1 MPIPLLNYIKKIFQS
16 IYKESESTVTN
27 RILGISCTD
36 LYEYGVI
43 YRVLGES
50 LTDLNIYSYIPP
62 VSANVT
68 KENEQSQEIELKD
81 IETIS
86 LNDYQ
91 KDDVDLEEERLSFAI
106 DESIQLDEFKN
117 LESIFIESIDSNNS
131 SLINASDT
139 LGKLKGSDLYESL
152 QKSEE
157 VRNKISILLDRVSA
171 NQTAEN
177 SEMESCLLDMS
188 EFLNT

>member
-62 VSANVT
+62 VYANVT

-91 KDDVDLEEERLSFAI
+91 EDDVDLEEERLSLAI

-117 LESIFIESIDSNNS
+117 LESIFRESIDSNNS

>member
-62 VSANVT
+62 VSTNVT
-68 KENEQSQEIELKD
+68 EEIEQSQEIELKD

-91 KDDVDLEEERLSFAI
+91 KDDVDLEEERLSLAI

-117 LESIFIESIDSNNS
+117 LESIFRESINSNNS

-152 QKSEE
+152 QNSEE

-171 NQTAEN
+171 NQKAEN

>member
-81 IETIS
+81 IETIC

-91 KDDVDLEEERLSFAI
+91 KDDVDLEEERLSLAI

-117 LESIFIESIDSNNS
+117 LESIFRESIDSNNS

>member
-62 VSANVT
+62 VSTNVT
-68 KENEQSQEIELKD
+68 EEIEQSQEIEFKD

-91 KDDVDLEEERLSFAI
+91 KDDVDLEEERLSLAI

-117 LESIFIESIDSNNS
+117 LESIFRESINSNNS

-152 QKSEE
+152 QNSEE

-171 NQTAEN
+171 NQKAEN

>member
-91 KDDVDLEEERLSFAI
+91 EDDVDLEEERLSLAI

-117 LESIFIESIDSNNS
+117 LESIFRESIDSNNS

-152 QKSEE
+152 QKNEE

>member
-91 KDDVDLEEERLSFAI
+91 KDDVDLEEERLSLAI

-117 LESIFIESIDSNNS
+117 LESIFRESIDSNNS

>member
-91 KDDVDLEEERLSFAI
+91 EDDVDLEEERLSLAI

-117 LESIFIESIDSNNS
+117 LESIFRESIDSNNS

>member
-62 VSANVT
+62 ISANVT

-91 KDDVDLEEERLSFAI
+91 KDDVDLEEERLSLAI

-117 LESIFIESIDSNNS
+117 LESIFRESINSNNS

-157 VRNKISILLDRVSA
+157 VRNKISIFLDRVSA

>member
-43 YRVLGES
+43 YKVLGES

-62 VSANVT
+62 LSANVT
-68 KENEQSQEIELKD
+68 EEIEQSQEIELKD

-91 KDDVDLEEERLSFAI
+91 KDDVDLEEERLSLAI

-117 LESIFIESIDSNNS
+117 LESIFKESIDSNNT

-157 VRNKISILLDRVSA
+157 VRSKISTLLDRVSA
-171 NQTAEN
+171 NQTAEKT
-177 SEMESCLLDMS
+177 EVESCLLDMS

>member
-91 KDDVDLEEERLSFAI
+91 EDDVDLEEERLSLAI

-117 LESIFIESIDSNNS
+117 LESIFRESIDGNNS

-171 NQTAEN
+171 NQTTEN

>member
-62 VSANVT
+62 VSTNVT
-68 KENEQSQEIELKD
+68 EEIEQSQEIELKD

-91 KDDVDLEEERLSFAI
+91 KDDVDLEEERLSLAI

-117 LESIFIESIDSNNS
+117 LESIFRESINSNNS
-131 SLINASDT
+131 SLINASAT

>member
-62 VSANVT
+62 ISANVT

-91 KDDVDLEEERLSFAI
+91 KDDVDLEEERLSLAI

-117 LESIFIESIDSNNS
+117 LESIFIESINSNNS

>member
-91 KDDVDLEEERLSFAI
+91 EDDVDLEEERLSLAI

-117 LESIFIESIDSNNS
+117 LESIFRESIDSNNS

-171 NQTAEN
+171 NQTTEN